1 VETWLEQPLKLVVLM
16 NARLKILVLLLS
28 GALAFAGCA
37 DDSNN
42 DNNQTNNG
50 ADTGMDAG
58 ADVGT
63 DGDDTSLDA
72 DAGESDPLF
81 DPGPYQVG
89 YKEVEIAYSAP
100 GAEEDRVLPLKV
112 WYPAAAD
119 TQAEIVTYRV
129 AGLVQ
134 VETDGALDAPAASN
148 DGPFPLTVY
157 SHGSGGEGLLAYP
170 YAEIFASYGWVVA
183 APNHVGNTAL
193 DGLQQTSAAFAEI
206 MLYRV
211 LDITAVLDVL
221 ENGFGDEDIDGL
233 SDMEHVFLFG
243 HSFGAYTTLAAGGA
257 DIDYDALNS
266 NCASFG
272 QESCDFLG
280 QSDVET
286 AFRDGFGDD
295 RIDAI
300 APQAPALV
308 QSFGEGEIAGITL
321 PTMLQT
327 GRRDQTTTQQGQAIP
342 AWDALDD
349 PEDVWVEMPD
359 GGHLSFISICR
370 DLSDSLITQFQ
381 PNAEEDGCG
390 ETFIDIDVALA
401 NLNAYLLAYARL
413 HVLGETDYQ
422 EVIDGEPLDEGF
434 VITVGADTE

>member
-1 VETWLEQPLKLVVLM
+1 M
-16 NARLKILVLLLS
+16 RLLTRLRLSALILAGFL
-28 GALAFAGCA
+28 ALTGCA
-37 DDSNN
+37 DDSGNN
-42 DNNQTNNG
+42 GNNGGNNG
-50 ADTGMDAG
+50 ADAG

-63 DGDDTSLDA
+63 DGDSDAGDAGDDA

-81 DPGPYQVG
+81 DPGPYNVG
-89 YKEVEIAYSAP
+89 YKELEISYAAP
-100 GAEEDRVLPLKV
+100 GSEEDRTIPLKV
-112 WYPAAAD
+112 WYPAAD
-119 TQAEIVTYRV
+119 TTDAELVTYRV
-129 AGLVQ
+129 AGIVQ
-134 VETDGALDAPAASN
+134 IESELALDEPAAAS
-148 DGPFPLTVY
+148 DGPYPVTVY

-170 YAEIFASYGWVVA
+170 YAEVFASYGWLVA

-193 DGLQQTSAAFAEI
+193 DGLQQTTAPFAEI

-211 LDITAVLDVL
+211 LDVSAVLDAL
-221 ENGFGDEDIDGL
+221 ENGFGDDTIDGI
-233 SDMEHVFLFG
+233 SDMEQVFLFG

-272 QESCDFLG
+272 QDSCDFLAE
-280 QSDVET
+280 SDVET
-286 AFRDGFGDD
+286 AYRDGFGDE

-308 QSFGEGEIAGITL
+308 QSFGDGELAGITL

-327 GRRDQTTTQQGQAIP
+327 GRRDQTTTQTGQAEP

-370 DLSDSLITQFQ
+370 DLSPSLIQQFQ
-381 PNAEEDGCG
+381 SNADEDGCG
-390 ETFIDIDVALA
+390 ESFIDIEVALA
-401 NLNAYLLAYARL
+401 NLRAYLLAYARL
-413 HVLGETDYQ
+413 HVLGEADNQATI
-422 EVIDGEPLDEGF
+422 EGEPLDQGF
-434 VITVGADTE
+434 VITVGADTN